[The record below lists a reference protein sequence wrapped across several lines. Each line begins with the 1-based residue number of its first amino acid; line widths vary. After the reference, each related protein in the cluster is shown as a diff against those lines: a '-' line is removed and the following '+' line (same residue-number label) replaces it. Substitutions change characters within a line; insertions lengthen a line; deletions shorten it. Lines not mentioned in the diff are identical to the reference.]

1 MILFKYSAALSYP
14 MPMQSWNFRKKTDL
28 RRFIW
33 IQVCSFCSLAAWRW
47 LYSVWCGCKQKS
59 CPLFWRDRIF
69 SYSGSAAALGSHFLL
84 RRKWA
89 TGLDLHFS
97 FPQRE
102 RKIEV
107 ETSVCTGFSKCPPDT
122 CIQMGSSPVFLANN
136 KSTPFGVLLLFG
148 CGGRTRTYDL
158 RVMRTLRMSEK
169 SNLFVFISPTSRYF
183 NRFCW
188 LFSNNLK

>member
-1 MILFKYSAALSYP
+1 ML
-14 MPMQSWNFRKKTDL
+14 L
-28 RRFIW
+28 RRKR
-33 IQVCSFCSLAAWRW
+33 AT
-47 LYSVWCGCKQKS
+47 G
-59 CPLFWRDRIF
+59 P
-69 SYSGSAAALGSHFLL
+69 ALHFLL

-107 ETSVCTGFSKCPPDT
+107 ETSVCTGHSKCPPDT

-148 CGGRTRTYDL
+148 TSVHNGLDL
-158 RVMRTLRMSEK
+158 
-169 SNLFVFISPTSRYF
+169 N
-183 NRFCW
+183 
-188 LFSNNLK
+188 